1 FKHRSIMKKFFF
13 VFTLLTGSMWA
24 TSQTKTTK
32 DILLDTLC
40 KCITAKKD
48 ELKNASPGDIQKEVM
63 SCFMSDGLELLMKYA
78 EEKKVSMT
86 DQAAMQKLGNEIGM
100 ELAKKCPA
108 MMQLAINSAIADTS
122 EGSGISKIVS
132 EGETTE
138 TVGTIV
144 SLNTTEFPAS
154 IQLKQKNGTV
164 KKAYLVSEFYT
175 DDDNFYN
182 TGYLPGKKV
191 VAEIS
196 SQKIFIP
203 SKKKFV
209 TLDVV
214 VKLNHQ

>member
-1 FKHRSIMKKFFF
+1 MKKFFF
-13 VFTLLTGSMWA
+13 AFTFLVSCLWA
-24 TSQTKTTK
+24 ASQTKTTK
-32 DILLDTLC
+32 DVLLDTLC
-40 KCITAKKD
+40 KCITAKRD
-48 ELKNASPGDIQKEVM
+48 ELKNATPNDIQKEVM

-78 EEKKVSMT
+78 QEKKVTMT
-86 DQAAMQKLGNEIGM
+86 DQQAMQKLGNEIGM

-132 EGETTE
+132 EGETSE
-138 TVGTIV
+138 TQGTIV

-154 IQLKQKNGTV
+154 IQLKQKSGAV
-164 KKAYLVSEFYT
+164 KKVYLVSQFYT

-182 TGYLPGKKV
+182 TSYLPGKKV

>member
-1 FKHRSIMKKFFF
+1 MKKTFF
-13 VFTLLTGSMWA
+13 VFLFVTGSLWA

-32 DILLDTLC
+32 DLLLDTLC
-40 KCITAKKD
+40 KCITAKGD
-48 ELKNASPGDIQKEVM
+48 QLKNASPGDIQKEVM
-63 SCFMSDGLELLMKYA
+63 GCFMSEGLDLLMKYA
-78 EEKKVSMT
+78 EEKKVSLS
-86 DQAAMQKLGNEIGM
+86 DQAAMQKLGNDIGM

-122 EGSGISKIVS
+122 GSSGISKIVG
-132 EGETTE
+132 EAETTQVE
-138 TVGTIV
+138 GTIV

-214 VKLNHQ
+214 VKLSHQ

>member
-1 FKHRSIMKKFFF
+1 MKKVLFA
-13 VFTLLTGSMWA
+13 FTLLVGSLWA

-32 DILLDTLC
+32 DLLLDTLC

-48 ELKNASPGDIQKEVM
+48 ELKNASTDDIQKEFM
-63 SCFMSDGLELLMKYA
+63 GCFMSEGLELLMKYA
-78 EEKKVSMT
+78 EEKKVSVT
-86 DQAAMQKLGNEIGM
+86 DQAGMQKLGNEIGM

-108 MMQLAINSAIADTS
+108 MMQLAINSAIAGDKNDS
-122 EGSGISKIVS
+122 NAGSGTSKIV
-132 EGETTE
+132 GGTE
-138 TVGTIV
+138 TSETEGTIM

-154 IQLKQKNGTV
+154 IQLKQKNGAV
-164 KKAYLVSEFYT
+164 KKLYLVSEFYT

-191 VAEIS
+191 VAEVS
-196 SQKIFIP
+196 SEKIFIP

>member
-1 FKHRSIMKKFFF
+1 MKKFFF
-13 VFTLLTGSMWA
+13 AFTFLVSCLSA
-24 TSQTKTTK
+24 ASQTKTTK
-32 DILLDTLC
+32 DVLLDTLC

-48 ELKNASPGDIQKEVM
+48 ELKNASPNDIQKEVM

-78 EEKKVSMT
+78 QEKKVTMT
-86 DQAAMQKLGNEIGM
+86 DQQAMQKLGNEIGM

-132 EGETTE
+132 EGETSE
-138 TVGTIV
+138 TQGTIV

-154 IQLKQKNGTV
+154 IQLKQKSGAV
-164 KKAYLVSEFYT
+164 KKVYLVSEFYT

-182 TGYLPGKKV
+182 TSYLPGKKV

>member
-1 FKHRSIMKKFFF
+1 MKKFFF
-13 VFTLLTGSMWA
+13 AFTFLVSCLSA
-24 TSQTKTTK
+24 ASQTKTTK
-32 DILLDTLC
+32 DVLLDTLC

-48 ELKNASPGDIQKEVM
+48 ELKNASPNDIQKEVM

-78 EEKKVSMT
+78 QEKKVTMT
-86 DQAAMQKLGNEIGM
+86 DQQAMQKLGNEIGI

-132 EGETTE
+132 EGETSE
-138 TVGTIV
+138 TQGTIV

-154 IQLKQKNGTV
+154 IQLKQKSGAV
-164 KKAYLVSEFYT
+164 KKVYLVSEFYT

>member
-1 FKHRSIMKKFFF
+1 MKKIFFAF
-13 VFTLLTGSMWA
+13 ILLTGSLWA
-24 TSQTKTTK
+24 ASQTKTTK

-48 ELKNASPGDIQKEVM
+48 DLKNASPGDIQKEVM

-86 DQAAMQKLGNEIGM
+86 DQAGMQKLGNEIGI

-108 MMQLAINSAIADTS
+108 MMQLAINSAVADTS

-132 EGETTE
+132 DAETTE

-203 SKKKFV
+203 SKKKFI

>member
-1 FKHRSIMKKFFF
+1 MKKFFF
-13 VFTLLTGSMWA
+13 AFTLLVSCLWVA
-24 TSQTKTTK
+24 SQTKTTK
-32 DILLDTLC
+32 DVLLDTLC

-48 ELKNASPGDIQKEVM
+48 ELKNASPNDIQKEVM

-78 EEKKVSMT
+78 QEKKVTMT
-86 DQAAMQKLGNEIGM
+86 DQQAMQKLGNEIGM

-132 EGETTE
+132 EGETSE
-138 TVGTIV
+138 TQGTIV

-154 IQLKQKNGTV
+154 IQLKQKSGTV
-164 KKAYLVSEFYT
+164 KKVYLVSEFYT

>member
-1 FKHRSIMKKFFF
+1 MKKFFF
-13 VFTLLTGSMWA
+13 AFALLMGSLWA
-24 TSQTKTTK
+24 ASQTKTTK
-32 DILLDTLC
+32 DLLLDTLC

-48 ELKNASPGDIQKEVM
+48 ELKNASPDDIQKEFM
-63 SCFMSDGLELLMKYA
+63 SCFMSEGLDLLMKYA
-78 EEKKVSMT
+78 QEKKVSLT

-108 MMQLAINSAIADTS
+108 MMQLAISSAMAEDTS
-122 EGSGISKIVS
+122 AGSASKIVNG
-132 EGETTE
+132 GETSETE
-138 TVGTIV
+138 GTIV

-164 KKAYLVSEFYT
+164 KKVFLVSEFYT

-196 SQKIFIP
+196 PQKIFIP

-209 TLDVV
+209 ALDVV

>member
-1 FKHRSIMKKFFF
+1 
-13 VFTLLTGSMWA
+13 
-24 TSQTKTTK
+24 
-32 DILLDTLC
+32 
-40 KCITAKKD
+40 
-48 ELKNASPGDIQKEVM
+48 M

-86 DQAAMQKLGNEIGM
+86 DQEAMQKLGNNIGV

-108 MMQLAINSAIADTS
+108 MMQLAINSAVADSSAGSGLSKVVNDGETS
-122 EGSGISKIVS
+122 E
-132 EGETTE
+132 TE
-138 TVGTIV
+138 GTIV

-154 IQLKQKNGTV
+154 IQLKQKTGVV
-164 KKAYLVSEFYT
+164 KKVYLVSEFYT

>member
-1 FKHRSIMKKFFF
+1 MKKFFF

>member
-1 FKHRSIMKKFFF
+1 MKKIFFAF
-13 VFTLLTGSMWA
+13 ILLTGSLWA
-24 TSQTKTTK
+24 ASQTKTTK

-48 ELKNASPGDIQKEVM
+48 DLKNASPGDIQKEVM
-63 SCFMSDGLELLMKYA
+63 SCFMSDGLELLMKFA

-108 MMQLAINSAIADTS
+108 MMQLAINSAVADTS
-122 EGSGISKIVS
+122 EGSGISRIVS

-191 VAEIS
+191 VAEVS

>member
-1 FKHRSIMKKFFF
+1 
-13 VFTLLTGSMWA
+13 
-24 TSQTKTTK
+24 
-32 DILLDTLC
+32 
-40 KCITAKKD
+40 
-48 ELKNASPGDIQKEVM
+48 M

-78 EEKKVSMT
+78 QEKKVTMT
-86 DQAAMQKLGNEIGM
+86 DQQAMQKLGNEIGM

-132 EGETTE
+132 EGETSE
-138 TVGTIV
+138 TQGTIV

-154 IQLKQKNGTV
+154 IQLKQKSGTV
-164 KKAYLVSEFYT
+164 KKVYLVSEFYT

>member
-1 FKHRSIMKKFFF
+1 MKKIFFAF
-13 VFTLLTGSMWA
+13 ILLAGSLCA
-24 TSQTKTTK
+24 VSQTKSTK

-48 ELKNASPGDIQKEVM
+48 ELKNASPNDIQKEVM

-122 EGSGISKIVS
+122 GGSGISKIVS

-191 VAEIS
+191 VAEVS

-209 TLDVV
+209 SLDVV

>member
-1 FKHRSIMKKFFF
+1 MKKIFFAF
-13 VFTLLTGSMWA
+13 ILLAGSLCA
-24 TSQTKTTK
+24 VSQTKSTK

-48 ELKNASPGDIQKEVM
+48 ELKNASPNDIQKEVM

-191 VAEIS
+191 VAEVS

-209 TLDVV
+209 SLDVV

>member
-1 FKHRSIMKKFFF
+1 MKKFFF
-13 VFTLLTGSMWA
+13 AFTLFMSCLWA
-24 TSQTKTTK
+24 ASQTKTTK
-32 DILLDTLC
+32 DVLLDTLC

-48 ELKNASPGDIQKEVM
+48 ELKNASPNDIQKEVM

-78 EEKKVSMT
+78 QEKKVTMT
-86 DQAAMQKLGNEIGM
+86 DQQAMQKLGNEIGI

-132 EGETTE
+132 EGETSE
-138 TVGTIV
+138 TQGTIV

-154 IQLKQKNGTV
+154 IQLKQKSGTV
-164 KKAYLVSEFYT
+164 KKVYLVSEFYT

-182 TGYLPGKKV
+182 TAYLPGKKV

>member
-1 FKHRSIMKKFFF
+1 MKKIFFA
-13 VFTLLTGSMWA
+13 FTFLVASLWA
-24 TSQTKTTK
+24 MSQTRTTR

-48 ELKNASPGDIQKEVM
+48 ELKNVSPDKIQQEVM

-78 EEKKVSMT
+78 QEKKVTMT

-132 EGETTE
+132 EAETSETE
-138 TVGTIV
+138 GTVV

-164 KKAYLVSEFYT
+164 KKVYLVSEFYT

-182 TGYLPGKKV
+182 TSYLPGKKV
-191 VAEIS
+191 TAEIS
-196 SQKIFIP
+196 PQKIFIP

-209 TLDVV
+209 TVDVV

>member
-1 FKHRSIMKKFFF
+1 
-13 VFTLLTGSMWA
+13 
-24 TSQTKTTK
+24 
-32 DILLDTLC
+32 
-40 KCITAKKD
+40 
-48 ELKNASPGDIQKEVM
+48 
-63 SCFMSDGLELLMKYA
+63 
-78 EEKKVSMT
+78 
-86 DQAAMQKLGNEIGM
+86 
-100 ELAKKCPA
+100 
-108 MMQLAINSAIADTS
+108 MQLAINSAIADTS

-132 EGETTE
+132 EGETSE
-138 TVGTIV
+138 TQGTIV

-154 IQLKQKNGTV
+154 IQLKQKSGAV
-164 KKAYLVSEFYT
+164 KKVYLVSEFYT

-182 TGYLPGKKV
+182 TSYLPGKKV

>member
-1 FKHRSIMKKFFF
+1 MKKFFF
-13 VFTLLTGSMWA
+13 AFTFLVSCLSA
-24 TSQTKTTK
+24 ASQTKTTK
-32 DILLDTLC
+32 DVLLDTLC

-48 ELKNASPGDIQKEVM
+48 ELKNASPNDIQKEVM

-78 EEKKVSMT
+78 QEKKVTMT
-86 DQAAMQKLGNEIGM
+86 DQQAMQKLGNEIGI

-132 EGETTE
+132 EGETSE
-138 TVGTIV
+138 AQGTIV

-154 IQLKQKNGTV
+154 IQLKQKSGAV
-164 KKAYLVSEFYT
+164 KKVYLVSEFYT

-182 TGYLPGKKV
+182 TSYLPGKKV

>member
-1 FKHRSIMKKFFF
+1 MKKIFFAF
-13 VFTLLTGSMWA
+13 ILLTGSLWA
-24 TSQTKTTK
+24 ASQTKTTK

-48 ELKNASPGDIQKEVM
+48 DLKNASPADIQKEVM
-63 SCFMSDGLELLMKYA
+63 SCFMSDGLELLMKFA

-191 VAEIS
+191 VAEVS

>member
-1 FKHRSIMKKFFF
+1 MKKTFF
-13 VFTLLTGSMWA
+13 VFTLLIGSLWA
-24 TSQTKTTK
+24 ISQTRTTK

-48 ELKNASPGDIQKEVM
+48 ELKNGSPSDIQKEVM

-86 DQAAMQKLGNEIGM
+86 DQEAMQKLGNNIGV

-108 MMQLAINSAIADTS
+108 MMQLAINSAVADSSAGPGLSKVVNDGETS
-122 EGSGISKIVS
+122 E
-132 EGETTE
+132 TE
-138 TVGTIV
+138 GTIV
-144 SLNTTEFPAS
+144 SLNTSEFPAS
-154 IQLKQKNGTV
+154 IQLKQKNGVV
-164 KKAYLVSEFYT
+164 KKIFLVSEFYT
-175 DDDNFYN
+175 DDENFYN

>member
-1 FKHRSIMKKFFF
+1 MKKTFI
-13 VFTLLTGSMWA
+13 VFILLTGSLWA
-24 TSQTKTTK
+24 TSQTRTTK

-48 ELKNASPGDIQKEVM
+48 ELKNASPSDIQKEVM

-86 DQAAMQKLGNEIGM
+86 DQEAMQKLGNNIGV

-108 MMQLAINSAIADTS
+108 MMQLAINSAVADSSAGSGLSKVVNDGETS
-122 EGSGISKIVS
+122 E
-132 EGETTE
+132 TE
-138 TVGTIV
+138 GTIV

-154 IQLKQKNGTV
+154 IQLKQKTGVV
-164 KKAYLVSEFYT
+164 KKVYLVSEFYT

>member
-1 FKHRSIMKKFFF
+1 MKKISI
-13 VFTLLTGSMWA
+13 VFTLVTISLWA

-32 DILLDTLC
+32 ELLLDTLC
-40 KCITAKKD
+40 KCITAKK
-48 ELKNASPGDIQKEVM
+48 EQLKNASTNDIQKEFM
-63 SCFMSDGLELLMKYA
+63 GCFMSEGLDLLMKYA
-78 EEKKVSMT
+78 EEKKVSLT
-86 DQAAMQKLGNEIGM
+86 DQEAMQKLGNSIGM

-108 MMQLAINSAIADTS
+108 MMQLAINSAMAEDKIDSSA
-122 EGSGISKIVS
+122 GGGISKLMT
-132 EGETTE
+132 EAETTE
-138 TVGTIV
+138 AEGTIV

-164 KKAYLVSEFYT
+164 KKIYLVSEFYT

-182 TGYLPGKKV
+182 TSYLPGKKV
-191 VAEIS
+191 VAEVS

-209 TLDVV
+209 TVDVV

>member
-1 FKHRSIMKKFFF
+1 MKKIFL
-13 VFTLLTGSMWA
+13 VSILLTGSLLA
-24 TSQTKTTK
+24 ISQTKTTK
-32 DILLDTLC
+32 DLLLDTLC

-48 ELKNASPGDIQKEVM
+48 ELKNASPGDIQKEFM
-63 SCFMSDGLELLMKYA
+63 SCFMSEGLDLLMKYA
-78 EEKKVSMT
+78 EEKKVSLT
-86 DQAAMQKLGNEIGM
+86 DQEAMQKLGNSIGM

-108 MMQLAINSAIADTS
+108 MMQLAINSAMAEEKIDSSAGSGSSKMITEVTS
-122 EGSGISKIVS
+122 E
-132 EGETTE
+132 TE
-138 TVGTIV
+138 GTIV

-154 IQLKQKNGTV
+154 IQLKQKNGVV
-164 KKAYLVSEFYT
+164 KKIFLVSEFYT

>member
-1 FKHRSIMKKFFF
+1 
-13 VFTLLTGSMWA
+13 
-24 TSQTKTTK
+24 
-32 DILLDTLC
+32 
-40 KCITAKKD
+40 
-48 ELKNASPGDIQKEVM
+48 
-63 SCFMSDGLELLMKYA
+63 
-78 EEKKVSMT
+78 MT
-86 DQAAMQKLGNEIGM
+86 DQEAMQKLGNDIGM

-108 MMQLAINSAIADTS
+108 MMQLAINSAMADDKNDS
-122 EGSGISKIVS
+122 NAGSSKII
-132 EGETTE
+132 TE
-138 TVGTIV
+138 VTSQAEGTIV

-164 KKAYLVSEFYT
+164 KKLYLVSEFYT

-191 VAEIS
+191 LAEIS

>member
-1 FKHRSIMKKFFF
+1 MKKIFFAF
-13 VFTLLTGSMWA
+13 ILLTGSLWTA
-24 TSQTKTTK
+24 SQTKTTK

-48 ELKNASPGDIQKEVM
+48 DLKNASPGDIQKEVM
-63 SCFMSDGLELLMKYA
+63 SCFMSDGLELLMKFA

-191 VAEIS
+191 VAEVS

>member
-1 FKHRSIMKKFFF
+1 MKKIFFAF
-13 VFTLLTGSMWA
+13 ILLTGSLWA
-24 TSQTKTTK
+24 ASQTKTTK

-48 ELKNASPGDIQKEVM
+48 ELKNASPADIQKEVM
-63 SCFMSDGLELLMKYA
+63 SCFMSDGLELLMKFA

-191 VAEIS
+191 VAEVS

>member
-1 FKHRSIMKKFFF
+1 MKKFFF
-13 VFTLLTGSMWA
+13 AFTFLVSCLSA
-24 TSQTKTTK
+24 ASQTKTTK
-32 DILLDTLC
+32 DVLLDTLC

-48 ELKNASPGDIQKEVM
+48 ELKNASPNDIQKEVM

-78 EEKKVSMT
+78 QEKKVTMT
-86 DQAAMQKLGNEIGM
+86 DQQAMQKLGNEIGI

-132 EGETTE
+132 EGATSETQ
-138 TVGTIV
+138 GTIV

-154 IQLKQKNGTV
+154 LQLKQKSGAV
-164 KKAYLVSEFYT
+164 KKVYLVSEFYT

>member
-1 FKHRSIMKKFFF
+1 MKKFFIAF
-13 VFTLLTGSMWA
+13 ILIMGSLWA

-32 DILLDTLC
+32 DLLLDTLC
-40 KCITAKKD
+40 KCITAKKE
-48 ELKNASPGDIQKEVM
+48 ELKNASTDDIQKEFM
-63 SCFMSDGLELLMKYA
+63 SCFMSEGLDLLMKYA
-78 EEKKVSMT
+78 QEKKVSLT

-108 MMQLAINSAIADTS
+108 MMQLAISSAMAEDSAGGGASKMIGDAETS
-122 EGSGISKIVS
+122 A
-132 EGETTE
+132 TE
-138 TVGTIV
+138 GTIL

-164 KKAYLVSEFYT
+164 KKVFLVSEFYT

-182 TGYLPGKKV
+182 TSYLPGKKV

>member
-1 FKHRSIMKKFFF
+1 MKKIFFAF
-13 VFTLLTGSMWA
+13 ILLTGFLWA
-24 TSQTKTTK
+24 ASQTKTTK

-122 EGSGISKIVS
+122 EGAGISKIVS

-191 VAEIS
+191 VAEVS

>member
-1 FKHRSIMKKFFF
+1 MKKFFF
-13 VFTLLTGSMWA
+13 AFTFLVSCLSA
-24 TSQTKTTK
+24 ASQTKTTK
-32 DILLDTLC
+32 DVLLDTLC

-48 ELKNASPGDIQKEVM
+48 ELKNASPNDIQKEVM

-78 EEKKVSMT
+78 QEKKVTMT
-86 DQAAMQKLGNEIGM
+86 DQQAMQKLGNEIGM

-132 EGETTE
+132 EGETSE
-138 TVGTIV
+138 TQGTIV

-154 IQLKQKNGTV
+154 IQLKQKSGAV
-164 KKAYLVSEFYT
+164 KKVYLVSQFYT

-182 TGYLPGKKV
+182 TSYLPGKKV

>member
-1 FKHRSIMKKFFF
+1 MKKFFF
-13 VFTLLTGSMWA
+13 AFTLLVSCLWA
-24 TSQTKTTK
+24 ASQTKTTK
-32 DILLDTLC
+32 DVLLDTLC

-48 ELKNASPGDIQKEVM
+48 ELKNASPNDIQKEVM

-78 EEKKVSMT
+78 QEKKVTMT
-86 DQAAMQKLGNEIGM
+86 DQQAMQKLGNEIGM

-132 EGETTE
+132 EGETSE
-138 TVGTIV
+138 TQGTIV

-154 IQLKQKNGTV
+154 IQLKQKSGTV
-164 KKAYLVSEFYT
+164 KKVYLVSEFYT

>member
-1 FKHRSIMKKFFF
+1 MKKFFF
-13 VFTLLTGSMWA
+13 AFTFLVSCLSA
-24 TSQTKTTK
+24 ASQTKTTK
-32 DILLDTLC
+32 DVLLDTLC

-48 ELKNASPGDIQKEVM
+48 ELKNASPNDIQKEVM

-78 EEKKVSMT
+78 QEKKVTMT
-86 DQAAMQKLGNEIGM
+86 DQQAMQKLGNEIGI

-132 EGETTE
+132 EGETSE
-138 TVGTIV
+138 TQGTIV

-154 IQLKQKNGTV
+154 IQLKQKSGAV
-164 KKAYLVSEFYT
+164 KKVYLVSEFYT

-182 TGYLPGKKV
+182 TSYLPGKKV